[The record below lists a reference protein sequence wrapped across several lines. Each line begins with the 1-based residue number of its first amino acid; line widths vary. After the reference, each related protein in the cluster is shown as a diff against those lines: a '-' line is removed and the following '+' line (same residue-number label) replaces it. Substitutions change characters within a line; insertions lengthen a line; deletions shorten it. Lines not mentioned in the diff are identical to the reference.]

1 MKLSVFTVTMPEFT
15 IEEACA
21 FLKKTGYEGIELRVF
36 DLTEEQRKQPPFFWG
51 NNKIDLGVKNMKAK
65 AKNIRKVCDSYGI
78 KVCNLATYLKVDDI
92 ADAEIVCQNIHTFGC
107 NSFRAGVMG
116 YDRKLTY
123 RECYEKTVKNLA
135 KIEKLCKKYKTRGII
150 EIHMGNIACS
160 ASAAHKIVSN
170 FDPKYIGVIH
180 DAGNMV
186 YEGYENYK
194 MGLEILG
201 PYLAHVHIKNASWGL
216 KKVNFDGSAIWE
228 PSFAPVNAGFA
239 NLEQL
244 MADLK
249 AVKYDKWLSVEDFNP
264 TEAKE
269 KLKNAH
275 DYLRKIFKKTAL
287 KK

>member
-15 IEEACA
+15 IEEACK
-21 FLKKTGYEGIELRVF
+21 FLKKTGYDGIELRVY
-36 DLTEEQRKQPPFFWG
+36 DLTYELRQKAPSFWG
-51 NNKIDLGVKNMKAK
+51 NNLIDLGVKNIKEK

-78 KVCNLATYLKVDDI
+78 KVCNLATYLGVEDI
-92 ADAEIVCQNIHTFGC
+92 SDAEIVCQNIHTFGC
-107 NSFRAGVMG
+107 NSFRAGVMP

-123 RECYEKTVKNLA
+123 QAAYDKTVKSLA
-135 KIEKLCKKYKTRGII
+135 KTEKLCKKYKAKGLI

-160 ASAAHKIVSN
+160 ASLAYRIVKN

-186 YEGYENYK
+186 FEGYENYK
-194 MGLEILG
+194 LGLELLG
-201 PYLAHVHIKNASWGL
+201 PYLTHVHIKNSKWEMKG
-216 KKVNFDGSAIWE
+216 VNRNGSAIWE
-228 PSFAPVNAGFA
+228 PTFAQVNAGFA

-244 MADLK
+244 IADLK
-249 AVKYDKWLSVEDFNP
+249 AVKYDKWLSVEDFNS

-275 DYLRKIFKKTAL
+275 DYLRRLL